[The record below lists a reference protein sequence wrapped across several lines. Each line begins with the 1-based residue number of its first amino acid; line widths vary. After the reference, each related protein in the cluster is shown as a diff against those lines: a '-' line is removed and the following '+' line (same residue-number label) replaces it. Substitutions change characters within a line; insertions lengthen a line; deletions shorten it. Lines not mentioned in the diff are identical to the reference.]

1 MSNLRAMEP
10 AAPLAKYRPE
20 RSLYVEGDA
29 LYQAMLSAIAGARRR
44 VCLETY
50 IFAWDEVGQ
59 RFGAALM
66 ERARAGVRTH
76 LLVDGFGSLGLL
88 PRRAQAELAEAGVR
102 VRRFHRWQ
110 WRDPWRYN
118 RRDHRKLLVV
128 DGRTMFLGGF
138 NIHRQS
144 SLAAYGPQRWRDTHL
159 EMNGPAAAQA
169 ELLFDVFWRYRRG
182 REAAMRRLGSHLLVS
197 NHNRRGRR
205 ALLRVING
213 LLGSARHRAWIST
226 PYFVP
231 DRRLQTRLLT
241 AARRGVDVRLLVPGK
256 SDVALARWASHAAY
270 ARLLEGGVRIFE
282 YQARVLHAKTMV
294 VDARRCW
301 IGTANL
307 DYRSLRHNYEIT
319 LRSSD
324 RDLAQSLESQ
334 FEADLGDALEV
345 KHAVWSRR
353 HGLHYLAETIGWL
366 ARRWL

>member
-1 MSNLRAMEP
+1 M
-10 AAPLAKYRPE
+10 
-20 RSLYVEGDA
+20 EGDV
-29 LYQAMLSAIAGARRR
+29 LYEAMLEAIAGARRR

-66 ERARAGVRTH
+66 ERARAGVHAH
-76 LLVDGFGSLGLL
+76 LLVDAFGSLGLL
-88 PRRAQAELAEAGVR
+88 PRWAQAELAGAGVR

-128 DGRTMFLGGF
+128 DGRTVFLGGF

-144 SLAAYGPQRWRDTHL
+144 SLAAFGPQRWRDTHL
-159 EMNGPAAAQA
+159 ELSGPAAAQA

-182 REAAMRRLGSHLLVS
+182 RAAAIRRLGRLLLLS

-205 ALLRVING
+205 ALRRVING
-213 LLGSARHRAWIST
+213 LLGSARRRAWIST

-231 DRRLQTRLLT
+231 DRRLQTRLL
-241 AARRGVDVRLLVPGK
+241 AAAGRGVDVRLLVPGK
-256 SDVALARWASHAAY
+256 SDVALARWAAHAAY

-282 YQARVLHAKTMV
+282 YQPRVLHAKTIV
-294 VDARRCW
+294 VDGRRCLV
-301 IGTANL
+301 GTANL
-307 DYRSLRHNYEIT
+307 DYRSLRHNYEVS
-319 LRSSD
+319 LRDSD
-324 RDLAQSLESQ
+324 PSLGRSLELH
-334 FEADLGDALEV
+334 FEADLADALEV
-345 KHAVWSRR
+345 EHAAWSRR
-353 HGLHYLAETIGWL
+353 HGLHYLAETVGWL